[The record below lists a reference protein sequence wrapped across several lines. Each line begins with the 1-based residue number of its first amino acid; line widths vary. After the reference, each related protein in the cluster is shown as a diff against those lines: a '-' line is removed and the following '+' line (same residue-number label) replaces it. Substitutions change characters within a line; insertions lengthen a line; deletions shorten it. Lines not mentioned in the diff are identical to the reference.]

1 MRERLEALLGIHDRL
16 LNKSL
21 SRFLA
26 VSHSVTA
33 VTTLKEMRAALEM
46 TSDAQYAAACRY
58 AVVIMEVNLGYPNTE
73 NIESAKMVY
82 QHLNPLITG
91 AQVKFTTVSGNDAVV
106 EKALREGIPCV
117 PKPDG
122 ILEYIRALQQ

>member
-1 MRERLEALLGIHDRL
+1 MAERLEALLGIHDRFL
-16 LNKSL
+16 SNSL
-21 SRFLA
+21 SRFLRI
-26 VSHSVTA
+26 SHDVTA
-33 VTTLKEMRAALEM
+33 VATLEEMRAALEM
-46 TSDAQYAAACRY
+46 TGDAQYLAACRY
-58 AVVIMEVNLGYPNTE
+58 AVVIMDVNLGYPNTE
-73 NIESAKMVY
+73 NIESARKVY
-82 QHLNPLITG
+82 QHLNPLIAG